1 MALALA
7 LQQRGQRAQIFEAR
21 ARHAFAEDQRI
32 LALSFGSR
40 QILESLGA
48 WAQLEATP
56 ILAIHVSQRGGFAR
70 TRISAAEERLPALGY
85 VVAASA
91 LGQALDAALRRA
103 EVCVRERVRVSGAVA
118 NAAGVELASSAGTVP
133 AQLVVWAEGGAGE
146 AAIEHDYGQSA
157 VICTVEV
164 ATPHA
169 NTAWERFTEQGPI
182 ALLPLGP
189 RMALVY
195 SCASA
200 RAEELIRMD
209 DAAFLADLQAN
220 FGTRLE
226 FVAATP
232 RALFPLSL
240 RYRRSPLGAR
250 SIWLGNAAQT
260 LHPVAGQGFNLAL
273 RDVMQLARSLAGAS
287 DPGHRD
293 VLAAY
298 AAARRLDRIASI
310 RLTDALV
317 RAFAV
322 KAPLARAAR
331 GAALLALDLAPPL
344 RHFLARRMIFGA
356 RAY

>member
-7 LQQRGQRAQIFEAR
+7 LQQQGQRAQIFEAR
-21 ARHAFAEDQRI
+21 ARDACAEDKRT

-40 QILESLGA
+40 QILESLGV
-48 WAQLEATP
+48 WAELEATP

-85 VVAASA
+85 VVAAAA

-103 EVCVRERVRVSGAVA
+103 DVCVRERVHVSGAAA
-118 NAAGVELASSAGTVP
+118 NDDAVELATGAGAVP

-146 AAIEHDYGQSA
+146 AAIERDYGQSA

-182 ALLPLGP
+182 ALLPLGE

-200 RAEELIRMD
+200 RAEDLIRMD
-209 DAAFLADLQAN
+209 DAAFLLDLQAN
-220 FGTRLE
+220 FGARIE
-226 FVAATP
+226 FVATTP
-232 RALFPLSL
+232 RAAFPLVL
-240 RYRRSPLGAR
+240 RRRRSPVGAR
-250 SIWLGNAAQT
+250 CAWLGNAAQT

-273 RDVMQLARSLAGAS
+273 RDVMQLARSLAGAP
-287 DPGHRD
+287 DPGQPEL
-293 VLAAY
+293 LAAY

-310 RLTDALV
+310 GFTDALV
-317 RAFAV
+317 RAFAM
-322 KAPLARAAR
+322 KAPLAHAAR